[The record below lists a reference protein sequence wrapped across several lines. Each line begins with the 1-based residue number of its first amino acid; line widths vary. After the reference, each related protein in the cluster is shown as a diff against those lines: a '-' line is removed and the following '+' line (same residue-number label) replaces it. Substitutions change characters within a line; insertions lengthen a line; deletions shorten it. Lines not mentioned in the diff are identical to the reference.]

1 VKIILKS
8 THYDMEIDPA
18 EIPDEALGQ
27 LLEALRYGHPTG
39 HDAVEAIIR
48 DCRNTARQGKL
59 K

>member
-1 VKIILKS
+1 
-8 THYDMEIDPA
+8 MEIDPA